1 MNYFEE
7 YIEQLTSLRRGE
19 KTKFNVHF
27 IVSEPLTSFC
37 FDVNQSIKKHNI
49 GFINMGVESIV
60 VPHISLFMGYV
71 DNYEMLE
78 KVFCT
83 VDAYAKTLVPF
94 TFDAMCM
101 YFKGVSTTSPQYLFI
116 DSLQNDF
123 IMKQKAEL
131 NTRLKDIV
139 YPIDWNMQ
147 EERSHITVGCY
158 KNLTRSIHEI
168 VNSYNAIPSCK
179 ISQIGIS
186 ISGKHGVCLSLLK
199 AFDLQCNT
207 CTLI

>member
-7 YIEQLTSLRRGE
+7 YTEQLVSLRKGE
-19 KTKFNVHF
+19 KTKIDVHF

-37 FDVNQSIKKHNI
+37 FDVNQNIRKHNV

-78 KVFCT
+78 RVFCA
-83 VDAYAKTLVPF
+83 VNSYAKTLVPF
-94 TFDAMCM
+94 TFDSTCM
-101 YFKGVSTTSPQYLFI
+101 YFKGVSASAPQYLFI

-123 IMKQKAEL
+123 LMQQKAEL
-131 NTRLKDIV
+131 DTRLKDIV
-139 YPIDWNMQ
+139 YPIDWNMK
-147 EERSHITVGCY
+147 EERAHITVGCY
-158 KNLTRSIHEI
+158 KNLTPSVHEV
-168 VNSYNAIPSCK
+168 VNSYNAIPSCR

-186 ISGKHGVCLSLLK
+186 ISGKRGVCLSLLK
-199 AFDLQCNT
+199 AFDL
-207 CTLI
+207 

>member
-7 YIEQLTSLRRGE
+7 YTEQLVSLRKGE
-19 KTKFNVHF
+19 KTKINVHF

-37 FDVNQSIKKHNI
+37 FDVNQNIRKHNV
-49 GFINMGVESIV
+49 GFINMGIESIV

-78 KVFCT
+78 SVFCA
-83 VDAYAKTLVPF
+83 VNSYAKTLAPF
-94 TFDAMCM
+94 TFDSTCM
-101 YFKGVSTTSPQYLFI
+101 YFKGVSTSAPQYLFI

-123 IMKQKAEL
+123 LMQQKAEL
-131 NTRLKDIV
+131 DARLKDIV
-139 YPIDWNMQ
+139 YPIDWNMK
-147 EERSHITVGCY
+147 EERAHITVGCY
-158 KNLTRSIHEI
+158 KNLTSSVHEA

-186 ISGKHGVCLSLLK
+186 ISGKRGVCLSLLK
-199 AFDLQCNT
+199 AFDL
-207 CTLI
+207 